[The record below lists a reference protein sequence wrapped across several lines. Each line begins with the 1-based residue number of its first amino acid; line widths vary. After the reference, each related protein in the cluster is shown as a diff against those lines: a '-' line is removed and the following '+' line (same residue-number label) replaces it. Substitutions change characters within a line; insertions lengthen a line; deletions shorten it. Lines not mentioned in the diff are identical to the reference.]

1 MTPIPIKEV
10 CFTEQELLDIQR
22 YEFVINS
29 PSITNCIKDKLKQTP
44 PPKYFEYSRLKIN

>member
-1 MTPIPIKEV
+1 MITNQKEI

-44 PPKYFEYSRLKIN
+44 PPKYFEYSRLKNN